1 MPVRRPIVLL
11 SVLVAGIGV
20 GIAGTLL
27 YASLEQIPSKTPPLE
42 IDGLVATLDG
52 NTLLVEAVM
61 SNTGQEPVVDIFIDR
76 ITAGNITITQDEY
89 GLAILSHEDTH
100 AEYCHSGYS
109 CNKILGKSV
118 GFSAGTSDSPR
129 GGMTTDSF
137 IKAGHQANFILEIR
151 CDSAEYCGTVIG
163 EHVGATDLLSFA
175 LEYVSGDET
184 FLTDIN
190 TAGIIRG

>member
-1 MPVRRPIVLL
+1 MSVRRPIVLL
-11 SVLVAGIGV
+11 SVLVAGIGI

-61 SNTGQEPVVDIFIDR
+61 SNTGQELVVDIFIDR
-76 ITAGNITITQDEY
+76 ITAGNVTITQDEY
-89 GLAILSHEDTH
+89 GLVILSHDDTH
-100 AEYCHSGYS
+100 AEYCHSAYG
-109 CNKILGKSV
+109 CGKMLGKSV
-118 GFSAGTSDSPR
+118 GFSAGTSDSPS

-137 IKAGHQANFILEIR
+137 IKAGHDADFILEIR

-163 EHVGATDLLSFA
+163 EHVDVSDSLSFA
-175 LEYVSGDET
+175 LKYVSDGEP
-184 FLTDIN
+184 FLTGTK
-190 TAGIIRG
+190 TAVIMQG